1 MIINTGMRTDIP
13 AFYSEWFLNR
23 IREGYVLV
31 RNPYFPE
38 QVAKYLLDPEVVDL
52 LMFCTKNPEPM
63 LQHMDPIK
71 KFRQFWFVTIT
82 PYGKDIEPNVP
93 DKADVMRSFQ
103 KLSQI
108 VGYKSVSWRYDP
120 IFLSEKYDPEFHVRI
135 FGQMAKELQRYTDQV
150 VISFIDLYQKTKR
163 NFPEAREVSM
173 DDRLYLGKTFAE
185 IGRAYGIKIRTCAE
199 GEYLTP
205 YGVETSGCASK
216 NVLERAIGLSL
227 DVPKQSS
234 ARPACTCVL
243 GNDIGVYNTCS
254 HFCRYC
260 YANYDRRT
268 VLENQKNHDPK
279 SPLLIGNLREDD
291 TVRTAK
297 QVSWL
302 SGQMVLDL

>member
-1 MIINTGMRTDIP
+1 
-13 AFYSEWFLNR
+13 
-23 IREGYVLV
+23 
-31 RNPYFPE
+31 
-38 QVAKYLLDPEVVDL
+38 
-52 LMFCTKNPEPM
+52 
-63 LQHMDPIK
+63 
-71 KFRQFWFVTIT
+71 
-82 PYGKDIEPNVP
+82 
-93 DKADVMRSFQ
+93 
-103 KLSQI
+103 
-108 VGYKSVSWRYDP
+108 
-120 IFLSEKYDPEFHVRI
+120 
-135 FGQMAKELQRYTDQV
+135 
-150 VISFIDLYQKTKR
+150 
-163 NFPEAREVSM
+163 M